1 MPVGHADPQTLA
13 AQAAPMA
20 ARHVGRG
27 PGFVDEDE
35 AIGVEVELP
44 VEPRLPAGQDVG
56 AVLLAGVG
64 RLFLRVIP

>member
-1 MPVGHADPQTLA
+1 VPVGHADPQQLA

-35 AIGVEVELP
+35 AVGIEIELA
-44 VEPRLPAGQDVG
+44 VEPRLPARQDVG
-56 AVLLAGVG
+56 SALLAGGPYV
-64 RLFLRVIP
+64 LRVMP